1 MNWIKK
7 HGGDVLLTIVSV
19 IVTLVLIDVVLYF
32 SPLKATIYRLNYPQ
46 HYFVDDAE
54 LGYDIAKNFATS
66 THFFKDAAFPIWSNN
81 INCFDTDFRG
91 EAPYIYMA
99 GDSLTWSFAPFEDT
113 WGRRIEKLLGT
124 RTVKCGVVGYGTKQE
139 LMKAKRI
146 IGSFSSPSLI
156 IVGYTAY
163 NDFSDDV
170 NSPQNTSYNGYL
182 VKDLA
187 KNGVSEEHA
196 QEKYAN
202 FTKYCS
208 PVVPSNKTIA
218 RVRCFVTNRSVL
230 FNLFKSDIR
239 AKIDSWFPLVARMLE
254 KQGILAQQEG
264 TPIEKTD
271 AEYEKHLNNILDF
284 KKFAE
289 EKDAKLLFVLA
300 PYDNTQV
307 IPFLEKE
314 NIPYIDLNPVFDT
327 HSKVTPLIW
336 AKDGHYNIAGNHV
349 VGLVIS
355 KFIIENNLVEIPD
368 TQIRLQEIDT
378 QIQNE
383 FSSVQ

>member
-7 HGGDVLLTIVSV
+7 HGGDILLTIASV

-54 LGYDIAKNFATS
+54 LGYDIAKNFTTS

-81 INCFDTDFRG
+81 INCFDTDFHG
-91 EAPYIYMA
+91 ETPYIYMA

-124 RTVKCGVVGYGTKQE
+124 RTIKCGVVGYGTKQQ

-146 IGSFSSPSLI
+146 LTSFPAPTLI
-156 IVGYTAY
+156 VVGYTAY
-163 NDFSDDV
+163 NDFYDDA

-187 KNGVSEEHA
+187 KNGVTEEEA
-196 QEKYAN
+196 QQKYAN
-202 FTKYCS
+202 FTQYCS
-208 PVVPSNKTIA
+208 PSIPSNIAIA
-218 RVRCFVTNRSVL
+218 RIRCFITNHSVL

-239 AKIDSWFPLVARMLE
+239 KTIDSLFPQLTRMLE
-254 KQGILAQQEG
+254 KQGVLAEQIG
-264 TPIEKTD
+264 TTIEKTD
-271 AEYEKHLNNILDF
+271 TEYEKHLDNILNF
-284 KKFAE
+284 KKLAE
-289 EKDAKLLFVLA
+289 EKGAKLLFVLA
-300 PYDNTQV
+300 PYDNTRV
-307 IPFLEKE
+307 KPFLEKE
-314 NIPYIDLNPVFDT
+314 NIPYIDLNPIFDT
-327 HSKVTPLIW
+327 YSKSKPLIW
-336 AKDGHYNIAGNHV
+336 VKDGHYNIAGNHV
-349 VGLVIS
+349 VGLMVS

-368 TQIRLQEIDT
+368 RENRLQKIIAEI
-378 QIQNE
+378 QSE
-383 FSSVQ
+383 FEGVQ

>member
-7 HGGDVLLTIVSV
+7 HGGDIVLTITST
-19 IVTLVLIDVVLYF
+19 IITLVLIDVALYF

-46 HYFVDDAE
+46 YYFVDDVE
-54 LGYDIAKNFATS
+54 LGYDIAKNFPTS

-81 INCFDTDFRG
+81 LGCFDTDFSG
-91 EAPYIYMA
+91 ETPYIYLG
-99 GDSLTWSFAPFEDT
+99 GDSLTWSFTPFEDT

-124 RTVKCGVVGYGTKQE
+124 RTIKCGVVGYGTKQE
-139 LMKAKRI
+139 LMKAKKI
-146 IGSFSSPSLI
+146 IGSFASPSLI

-187 KNGVSEEHA
+187 KNGVTEEQA

-208 PVVPSNKTIA
+208 PVIPSNRTVA
-218 RVRCFVTNRSVL
+218 RIRCFVTNRSVL

-239 AKIDSWFPLVARMLE
+239 AKIDLLFPQLTQALE
-254 KQGILAQQEG
+254 KQGVLAQQEG

-289 EKDAKLLFVLA
+289 EKDARLLFVLA
-300 PYDNTQV
+300 PYDNTRV

-314 NIPYIDLNPVFDT
+314 NIPYVDLDPVFGT
-327 HSKVTPLIW
+327 YSKATPLIW
-336 AKDGHYNIAGNHV
+336 PKDGHYNIAGNHV
-349 VGLVIS
+349 VGLVVS
-355 KFIIENNLVEIPD
+355 KFIIENNLVKIADAQE
-368 TQIRLQEIDT
+368 QLQEIDK
-378 QIQNE
+378 QLSNE
-383 FSSVQ
+383 FGNQE